1 MREHS
6 GMTPRISGL
15 GTWADEGNN
24 SLAREHGRDTNLLK
38 ENNAFS
44 FISLDLRQK
53 IQLSFDYE
61 V

>member
-44 FISLDLRQK
+44 FISFGFEAK
-53 IQLSFDYE
+53 NTIVF
-61 V
+61 